1 MEDKLQNM
9 NVFTLADGAHQL
21 AKSVTDRE
29 WLELLIAS
37 IHAPVIRGVR
47 MPRFPEDRIQRD
59 MVGSAGE
66 HALREAFLFW
76 QEAKAYFNGL
86 SARLLNECDV
96 LDFGCG
102 WGRYTRLFLKDT
114 PPDRIVGVDVD
125 PEFVALSAQLLSGVK
140 FSVVT
145 ALPPTDLP
153 ANHFDLIY
161 AYSVFSHLSE
171 YAHQAWIHEFARVL
185 KAGGLIVVT
194 THSRSFVDFCASL
207 REKHTYETR
216 WHANLARCFIDV
228 ESVKRDYAEG
238 RFLYAATGG
247 GGPRDCSFYG
257 EAVVSPAYVKRR
269 WTADFEVCDFVD
281 DARRCPQAMIVAR
294 RK

>member
-1 MEDKLQNM
+1 M
-9 NVFTLADGAHQL
+9 NEFTLADGVHQL
-21 AKSVTDRE
+21 AKRVTDRE
-29 WLELLIAS
+29 WLELLIES
-37 IHAPVIRGVR
+37 IHAPVIRGVH

-59 MVGSAGE
+59 MVGSTDE
-66 HALREAFLFW
+66 PALREAFLFW
-76 QEAKAYFNGL
+76 QEAKAYFNRL
-86 SARLLNECDV
+86 SSRRLNECDV

-114 PPDRIVGVDVD
+114 PPDRIAGVDVE

-171 YAHQAWIHEFARVL
+171 NAHQAWIHEFARVV
-185 KAGGLIVVT
+185 KAGGLVVVT
-194 THSRSFVDFCASL
+194 THSRSFIDFCASL
-207 REKHTYETR
+207 REKLTYESE
-216 WHANLARCFIDV
+216 WHSHLARCFIDA
-228 ESVKRDYAEG
+228 ESAKRDYAEG
-238 RFLYAATGG
+238 RFLYAPTGG
-247 GGPRDCSFYG
+247 GGLRDCSFYG
-257 EAVVSPAYVKRR
+257 EAVVSPLYVQRA
-269 WTADFEVCDFVD
+269 WTGDFEVYDFVD
-281 DARRCPQAMIVAR
+281 DARRCPQAIIVAR

>member
-37 IHAPVIRGVR
+37 IHAPIIHGVR

-76 QEAKAYFNGL
+76 QEAKAYFNKL
-86 SARLLNECDV
+86 SARPLNECDV

-161 AYSVFSHLSE
+161 VYSVFSHLSE
-171 YAHQAWIHEFARVL
+171 SMPT
-185 KAGGLIVVT
+185 KPGLMS
-194 THSRSFVDFCASL
+194 SRELSRLVD
-207 REKHTYETR
+207 
-216 WHANLARCFIDV
+216 
-228 ESVKRDYAEG
+228 
-238 RFLYAATGG
+238 
-247 GGPRDCSFYG
+247 
-257 EAVVSPAYVKRR
+257 
-269 WTADFEVCDFVD
+269 
-281 DARRCPQAMIVAR
+281 
-294 RK
+294 